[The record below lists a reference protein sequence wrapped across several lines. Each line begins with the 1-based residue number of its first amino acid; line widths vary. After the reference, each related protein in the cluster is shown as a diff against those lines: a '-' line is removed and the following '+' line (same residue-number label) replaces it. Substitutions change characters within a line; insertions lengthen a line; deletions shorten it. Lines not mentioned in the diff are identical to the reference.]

1 MDETLAVVLVV
12 SNWLTFPIGI
22 FSNSALI
29 WLCLKVKDNEI
40 RRSRW
45 IIVSTATI
53 ELCECVTLVVL
64 HLGLYHN
71 GNISSMLIMGIVS
84 NMPVVIAVILYASFV
99 LIFIFRMLQLPLGF
113 MYRYATICGKQSLLN
128 YFTKRYLAVY
138 IAATL
143 VMALLQDI
151 LSVTA
156 LDFRKKR
163 INSRSSLI
171 YEVVEMNMKLD
182 SSWKYMVL
190 SLTFTVCCC
199 LSYGIVIYTSRN
211 LYRWLKNNAIATKT
225 KILQRQL
232 TTVMVTQAIL
242 PLIFT
247 CVPAIIFVAVFL
259 AHLPIGIYGS
269 LPCSLINWQPGTHAL
284 ISLWFV
290 RPFRKRLINRI
301 KGISSGTAPTALP
314 TVFTRNNNVT
324 VRQLNQYE

>member
-1 MDETLAVVLVV
+1 MDEPTDANEKTAIMDETLAVVLVV

-138 IAATL
+138 IAAIL
-143 VMALLQDI
+143 VMALLQDT

-182 SSWKYMVL
+182 
-190 SLTFTVCCC
+190 
-199 LSYGIVIYTSRN
+199 
-211 LYRWLKNNAIATKT
+211 
-225 KILQRQL
+225 
-232 TTVMVTQAIL
+232 AIL

-247 CVPAIIFVAVFL
+247 CVPAVIFVAVFL